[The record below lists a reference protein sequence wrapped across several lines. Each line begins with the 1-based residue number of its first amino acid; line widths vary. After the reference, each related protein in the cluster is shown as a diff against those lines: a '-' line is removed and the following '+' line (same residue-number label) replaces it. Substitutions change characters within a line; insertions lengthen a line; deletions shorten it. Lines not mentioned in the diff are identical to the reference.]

1 MIKASRLENFKIF
14 QTNVVLVYDK
24 SKGMHIHECTRSRL
38 QLTPGRFPQVSISS
52 THPLVLIVAYFTS
65 TPMKKVRSSAG
76 VLRSLQ
82 VGRVHARH
90 ACKKST
96 WCQFSPVQ
104 SCSENILGA
113 TSFSELFIPFRIP
126 FLIHGHPLFTSSMS
140 CCSQAGHLPPPG
152 SALICFFGCASPQKP
167 RKCHIA
173 NYEKHQ
179 QRNQLP
185 LHAQYADKNIMSST
199 SRHKP
204 LMPSIR
210 LEHS

>member
-1 MIKASRLENFKIF
+1 MSKIF
-14 QTNVVLVYDK
+14 HTNITLVYDK
-24 SKGMHIHECTRSRL
+24 SNVMHIHECTRSRL

-52 THPLVLIVAYFTS
+52 THPFVLIVAYFTS

-76 VLRSLQ
+76 VLRSRQL
-82 VGRVHARH
+82 GRVHARH

-167 RKCHIA
+167 SKCHIA
-173 NYEKHQ
+173 NSEKQ
-179 QRNQLP
+179 QSAAKPTTLACTIRRQKCHVINVETQTSD
-185 LHAQYADKNIMSST
+185 AQHT
-199 SRHKP
+199 P
-204 LMPSIR
+204 
-210 LEHS
+210 

>member
-1 MIKASRLENFKIF
+1 
-14 QTNVVLVYDK
+14 
-24 SKGMHIHECTRSRL
+24 MHIHECTRSRL

-52 THPLVLIVAYFTS
+52 THPFVLIVAYFTS

-76 VLRSLQ
+76 VLRSRQ
-82 VGRVHARH
+82 VGRVHARQ

-96 WCQFSPVQ
+96 RCQFSPVQ
-104 SCSENILGA
+104 SEKMLGA
-113 TSFSELFIPFRIP
+113 TSFSELFVPFRIP

-167 RKCHIA
+167 SKCHIA

-179 QRNQLP
+179 QRNQQP
-185 LHAQYADKNIMSST
+185 LHAQYAEKKCHVINIETQT
-199 SRHKP
+199 SDAQHTP
-204 LMPSIR
+204 
-210 LEHS
+210 